1 MEFLAS
7 SLDSDN
13 HLPSK
18 DNFRLKLTYVR
29 ICHGRLQH
37 CFSFKK
43 KKKEIET
50 KPIEFARKRV
60 KEREK
65 RRSIERRVNFSLRT
79 HREPREGGV
88 GVAAPRWEAVVES
101 KAEDRTFTGKFRAF
115 LCAAPRVPKF
125 SAPAANCCLDRY
137 RVYDKPPR
145 APIGAGRN

>member
-1 MEFLAS
+1 MVAS
-7 SLDSDN
+7 N
-13 HLPSK
+13 TAPPS
-18 DNFRLKLTYVR
+18 
-29 ICHGRLQH
+29 
-37 CFSFKK
+37 KK

-50 KPIEFARKRV
+50 KPIEFTRKRV

-79 HREPREGGV
+79 HREPREGEWEAA